1 MSLLL
6 ELRPTSSSDV
16 WFGRASSVAWSHANP
31 SAAAL
36 QCSPAVDIPQLSMS
50 STQWIL
56 RKHLL
61 RNGTSFAVR
70 ENGVCNRGLNELE
83 GRLIDLECVFVK
95 KNRHVKQV
103 GFDIASQGK

>member
-1 MSLLL
+1 
-6 ELRPTSSSDV
+6 
-16 WFGRASSVAWSHANP
+16 
-31 SAAAL
+31 
-36 QCSPAVDIPQLSMS
+36 MS